1 MDKNNVILALF
12 LFVAIVYLVWI
23 VTKKPTEHFTLDDY
37 QARMTVMKI
46 FDTVLHRKPQPDEI
60 DKYSKVDNEQD
71 MLIAVL
77 ADYNIAAPPPSAP
90 APPSAPSTPAPSAP
104 APPASA
110 LVPPAPPTPSPPS
123 APAPPPPTP
132 APPPTPSPSPP
143 SPPTPESFAPK
154 ASPAPAPGPG
164 AANRNAPSIDLV
176 KVETSLSAILDNVN
190 AIRASLYTQTLCESA
205 A

>member
-90 APPSAPSTPAPSAP
+90 PSST
-104 APPASA
+104 
-110 LVPPAPPTPSPPS
+110 PTPSPPSSTPTPSAPPS

-132 APPPTPSPSPP
+132 SPSPPPTPSPSPP
-143 SPPTPESFAPK
+143 PTPAPPPPTPESFAPK
-154 ASPAPAPGPG
+154 ASPAPAPGQG

>member
-90 APPSAPSTPAPSAP
+90 APPSAPSTPAPPSP
-104 APPASA
+104 S
-110 LVPPAPPTPSPPS
+110 VPTPPSPS

-132 APPPTPSPSPP
+132 T
-143 SPPTPESFAPK
+143 PTPESFAPK

>member
-12 LFVAIVYLVWI
+12 LFVAIVYLVWM

-60 DKYSKVDNEQD
+60 NKYSKVDNEQD

-90 APPSAPSTPAPSAP
+90 APPSASSTPTHSPLLAP

-110 LVPPAPPTPSPPS
+110 PAPPAPAPPTPSPPS

-132 APPPTPSPSPP
+132 APSPP
-143 SPPTPESFAPK
+143 STPTPESFAPK